1 MTDLAE
7 LEKLTTAELHD
18 RAVKT
23 AEHHLDIGFFWR
35 LFESIPEAEALSGN
49 VREGEFD
56 IQRASGWLY
65 DYVHRGGKLDE
76 ALRPFYI
83 DYLERRATR

>member
-1 MTDLAE
+1 
-7 LEKLTTAELHD
+7 
-18 RAVKT
+18 
-23 AEHHLDIGFFWR
+23 
-35 LFESIPEAEALSGN
+35 